1 MYNAGYTGARGTL
14 TDIGNGFCRK
24 LSLFLDCR
32 IVPKIV
38 AIVYRLYTKVH
49 TFAVRLREQ

>member
-14 TDIGNGFCRK
+14 TDIGNGFYRK
-24 LSLFLDCR
+24 SSLFLDCR

-38 AIVYRLYTKVH
+38 AIVYWLYTKVH